1 MSLISK
7 IKGKKKITIGIV
19 CLLIL
24 SIVAGFGY
32 YQVQKGKKSDIKVVT
47 KETEVK
53 SGNLTVGITE
63 SGNVAID
70 TLTQSYSLSRTS
82 VSTTSTSS
90 SGSTSSATTTESG
103 SSDSTKSADNAS
115 LEQSSSTKNSASSTQ
130 STADSSTQ
138 STGDSSSQSTA
149 DSSTQST
156 AYSSTQNSS
165 ASSEE
170 ELVVKKVCVST
181 GQNVKKGD
189 TLLTLTK
196 SSVES
201 AKKSYQENYDAARVA
216 YNEAKTTRDAAKVS
230 AEYEYKQ
237 RIATGKSALATYKA
251 TVASLEANVS
261 STKAA
266 YQKAQNGIK
275 TLPTQIASLKKKIAK
290 AKSASGAMESVKNTT
305 QQSSSNTTT
314 GTNTTSSTQ
323 SSSTITQLTQELTQ
337 LQTQLSEYRSNL
349 TSLKSQYISAKKALK
364 TGKITAKQT
373 YEESRIEAKN
383 AKALYTV
390 ALSSVNDDVDTAKE
404 TYDQTKEELEAFN
417 AFTKNNEVTAKYTG
431 KLTSVGYS
439 KGDSLNSSTAIA
451 AYVDTDG
458 VNITVSVAQDDVSN
472 IKVGDNVNIYLS
484 AYEDELF
491 EGTVTS
497 ISSTSTGDTTVS
509 YPVVVTLSGDVSKV
523 YDGMSS
529 EVTFVSK
536 EVKDVTYVSNKAIT
550 TEGTKSYVTLKKADG
565 TTKKTKV
572 VTGFSDG
579 HNVEIK
585 SGLKKGDTVLIES
598 QVSQ

>member
-32 YQVQKGKKSDIKVVT
+32 YQVQKGKKSDTKVVT

-82 VSTTSTSS
+82 VSSTSTSS
-90 SGSTSSATTTESG
+90 SGSTSSATTTKSG

-115 LEQSSSTKNSASSTQ
+115 LEQSSSTKNSASSIQ

-138 STGDSSSQSTA
+138 STA
-149 DSSTQST
+149 YSSTQST

-201 AKKSYQENYDAARVA
+201 AKKSYQENYDAARIA

-275 TLPTQIASLKKKIAK
+275 TLPIQIASLKKKIAK
-290 AKSASGAMESVKNTT
+290 AKSASGVMDSVNNTT

-323 SSSTITQLTQELTQ
+323 SSSTITQLTQELTR

-349 TSLKSQYISAKKALK
+349 NSLKSQYTSAKKALK

-390 ALSSVNDDVDTAKE
+390 ALSSVNDDVDAAKE

-497 ISSTSTGDTTVS
+497 ISSSSTGDTTVS

>member
-138 STGDSSSQSTA
+138 STADSSSQSTA

>member
-24 SIVAGFGY
+24 SIVAVFGY
-32 YQVQKGKKSDIKVVT
+32 YQVQKGKKSDTKVVT

-82 VSTTSTSS
+82 VSSTSTSS
-90 SGSTSSATTTESG
+90 SGSTSSATTTKSG

-115 LEQSSSTKNSASSTQ
+115 LEQSSSTKNSASSTK
-130 STADSSTQ
+130 STADSST
-138 STGDSSSQSTA
+138 QSTA

-156 AYSSTQNSS
+156 AYSSTQNFS

-201 AKKSYQENYDAARVA
+201 AKKSYQENYDAARIA

-290 AKSASGAMESVKNTT
+290 AKSASGAMESVNNTK

-323 SSSTITQLTQELTQ
+323 SSSTVTQLTQELTQ

-349 TSLKSQYISAKKALK
+349 NSLKSQYTSAKKALK

-390 ALSSVNDDVDTAKE
+390 ALSSVNDDVDAAKE

-497 ISSTSTGDTTVS
+497 ISSSSTGDTTVS

>member
-32 YQVQKGKKSDIKVVT
+32 YQVQKGKKSDTKVVT

-63 SGNVAID
+63 SGNVAVD

-90 SGSTSSATTTESG
+90 SGSTSSATTTKSG

-115 LEQSSSTKNSASSTQ
+115 LEQSNSTKNSASSTQ
-130 STADSSTQ
+130 STADSST
-138 STGDSSSQSTA
+138 QSTA

-201 AKKSYQENYDAARVA
+201 AKKSYQENYDAARIA

-290 AKSASGAMESVKNTT
+290 AKSASGAMDSVNNTT

-323 SSSTITQLTQELTQ
+323 SSSTVTQLTQELTQ

-349 TSLKSQYISAKKALK
+349 NSLKSQYTSAKKALK

-390 ALSSVNDDVDTAKE
+390 ALSSVNDDVDAAKE

-497 ISSTSTGDTTVS
+497 ISSSSTGDTTVS

>member
-32 YQVQKGKKSDIKVVT
+32 YQVQKGKKSDTKVVT

-82 VSTTSTSS
+82 VSSTSTSS
-90 SGSTSSATTTESG
+90 SGSTSSATTTKSG

-115 LEQSSSTKNSASSTQ
+115 LEQSSSTKNSASSIL
-130 STADSSTQ
+130 
-138 STGDSSSQSTA
+138 STA

-156 AYSSTQNSS
+156 AYSSTQSTAYSSTQSSS

-201 AKKSYQENYDAARVA
+201 AKKSYQENYDAARIA

-290 AKSASGAMESVKNTT
+290 AKSASGVMDSVNNTT

-349 TSLKSQYISAKKALK
+349 NSLKSQYTSAKKALK

-390 ALSSVNDDVDTAKE
+390 ALSSVNDDVDAAKE

>member
-24 SIVAGFGY
+24 SIVAVFGY
-32 YQVQKGKKSDIKVVT
+32 YQVQKGKKSDTKVVT

-82 VSTTSTSS
+82 VSSTSTSS
-90 SGSTSSATTTESG
+90 SGSTSSATTTKSG

-138 STGDSSSQSTA
+138 ST
-149 DSSTQST
+149 

-181 GQNVKKGD
+181 GQSVKKGD

-201 AKKSYQENYDAARVA
+201 AKKSYQENYDAARIA

-251 TVASLEANVS
+251 AVASLEANVS

-290 AKSASGAMESVKNTT
+290 AKSASGVMDSVNNTT

-349 TSLKSQYISAKKALK
+349 NSLKSQYTSAKKALK

-390 ALSSVNDDVDTAKE
+390 ALSSVNDVDAAKE

-497 ISSTSTGDTTVS
+497 ISSSSTGDTTVS

>member
-7 IKGKKKITIGIV
+7 IKGKKKLGIVIV
-19 CLLIL
+19 CLLVLAIMV
-24 SIVAGFGY
+24 SFGY
-32 YQVQKGKKSDIKVVT
+32 YQVQKGKKSDTKVVT

-82 VSTTSTSS
+82 VSSTSTSS
-90 SGSTSSATTTESG
+90 SGSTSSATTTKSG

-130 STADSSTQ
+130 STADSST
-138 STGDSSSQSTA
+138 QSTA

-201 AKKSYQENYDAARVA
+201 AKKSYQENYDAARIA

-290 AKSASGAMESVKNTT
+290 AKSASGVMDSVNNTK

-349 TSLKSQYISAKKALK
+349 NSLKSQYTSAKKALK

-390 ALSSVNDDVDTAKE
+390 ALSSVNDDVDAAKE

-497 ISSTSTGDTTVS
+497 ISSSSTGDTTVS

>member
-32 YQVQKGKKSDIKVVT
+32 YQVQKGKKSDTKVVT

-82 VSTTSTSS
+82 VSSTSTSS
-90 SGSTSSATTTESG
+90 SGSTSSATTTKSG

-115 LEQSSSTKNSASSTQ
+115 LEQSSSTKSSTSSTQ
-130 STADSSTQ
+130 STADSST
-138 STGDSSSQSTA
+138 QSTA

-201 AKKSYQENYDAARVA
+201 AKKSYQENYDAARIA
-216 YNEAKTTRDAAKVS
+216 YNEAKTTRDAAKVT

-290 AKSASGAMESVKNTT
+290 AKSASGVMDSVNNTT

-323 SSSTITQLTQELTQ
+323 SSSTITQLTQELTR

-349 TSLKSQYISAKKALK
+349 NSLKSQYTSAKKALK

-390 ALSSVNDDVDTAKE
+390 ALSSVNDDVDAAKE

-497 ISSTSTGDTTVS
+497 ISSSSTGDTTVS

>member
-24 SIVAGFGY
+24 SIVAVFGY
-32 YQVQKGKKSDIKVVT
+32 YQVQKGKKSDTKVVT

-82 VSTTSTSS
+82 VSSTSTSS
-90 SGSTSSATTTESG
+90 SGSTSSLRTTKSG
-103 SSDSTKSADNAS
+103 FSDSTKSADNAS
-115 LEQSSSTKNSASSTQ
+115 LEQSSSTKNSASSTK
-130 STADSSTQ
+130 STADSST
-138 STGDSSSQSTA
+138 QSTA

-156 AYSSTQNSS
+156 AYSSTQNFS

-201 AKKSYQENYDAARVA
+201 AKKSYQENYDAARIA

-290 AKSASGAMESVKNTT
+290 AKSASGAMESVNNTK

-349 TSLKSQYISAKKALK
+349 NSLKSQYTSAKKALK

-390 ALSSVNDDVDTAKE
+390 ALSSVNDDVDAAKE

-497 ISSTSTGDTTVS
+497 ISSSSTGDTTVS

>member
-7 IKGKKKITIGIV
+7 IKEKKKLGIVIV
-19 CLLIL
+19 CLLVLAIMV
-24 SIVAGFGY
+24 SFGY
-32 YQVQKGKKSDIKVVT
+32 YQVQKGKKSDTKVVT

-82 VSTTSTSS
+82 VSSTSTSS
-90 SGSTSSATTTESG
+90 SNSTSSATTTKSG
-103 SSDSTKSADNAS
+103 SSDSTSDSTKSADNAS
-115 LEQSSSTKNSASSTQ
+115 LEQSSSTKSSASST
-130 STADSSTQ
+130 
-138 STGDSSSQSTA
+138 QSTA

-201 AKKSYQENYDAARVA
+201 AKKSYQENYDVARVA

-290 AKSASGAMESVKNTT
+290 AKSASGAMESVNNTT

-349 TSLKSQYISAKKALK
+349 TSLKSQYTSAKKALK

-451 AYVDTDG
+451 AYMDTDG

>member
-32 YQVQKGKKSDIKVVT
+32 YQVQKGKKSDTKVVI

-82 VSTTSTSS
+82 VSSTSTSS
-90 SGSTSSATTTESG
+90 SGSTSSATTTKSG

-115 LEQSSSTKNSASSTQ
+115 LEQSSSTKNSASSIQSTANTSTK
-130 STADSSTQ
+130 STADSSTK
-138 STGDSSSQSTA
+138 
-149 DSSTQST
+149 ST

-201 AKKSYQENYDAARVA
+201 AKKSYQENYDAARIA

-275 TLPTQIASLKKKIAK
+275 TLPIQIASLKKKIAK
-290 AKSASGAMESVKNTT
+290 AKSASGVMDSVNNTT

-323 SSSTITQLTQELTQ
+323 SSSTITQLTQELTR

-349 TSLKSQYISAKKALK
+349 NSLKSQYTSAKKALK

-390 ALSSVNDDVDTAKE
+390 ALSSVNDDVDAAKE

-497 ISSTSTGDTTVS
+497 ISSSSTGDTTVS

>member
-7 IKGKKKITIGIV
+7 IKGKKKITIGIL

-32 YQVQKGKKSDIKVVT
+32 YQVQKGKKSDTKVVT

-82 VSTTSTSS
+82 VSSTSTSS
-90 SGSTSSATTTESG
+90 SSSTSSATTTKSG

-138 STGDSSSQSTA
+138 STA

-156 AYSSTQNSS
+156 AYSSTQSSS

-201 AKKSYQENYDAARVA
+201 AKKSYQENYDAARIA

-290 AKSASGAMESVKNTT
+290 AKSASGVMDSVNNTT
-305 QQSSSNTTT
+305 QQSSSNTTA

-349 TSLKSQYISAKKALK
+349 NSLKSQYTSAKKALK

-390 ALSSVNDDVDTAKE
+390 ALSSVNDDVDAAKE

-497 ISSTSTGDTTVS
+497 ISSSSTGDTTVS

>member
-32 YQVQKGKKSDIKVVT
+32 YQVQKGKKSDTKVVT

-82 VSTTSTSS
+82 VSSTSTSS
-90 SGSTSSATTTESG
+90 SGSTSSATTTKSG

-115 LEQSSSTKNSASSTQ
+115 LEQSSSTKNSASSTK
-130 STADSSTQ
+130 STADSST
-138 STGDSSSQSTA
+138 QSTA

-156 AYSSTQNSS
+156 ADSSTQNSS

-201 AKKSYQENYDAARVA
+201 AKKSYQENYDAARIA

-290 AKSASGAMESVKNTT
+290 AKSASGVMDSVNNTK

-349 TSLKSQYISAKKALK
+349 NSLKSQYTSAKKALK

-439 KGDSLNSSTAIA
+439 KGDSLNRSTAIA

>member
-7 IKGKKKITIGIV
+7 IKGKKKLGIVIV
-19 CLLIL
+19 CLLVLAIMV
-24 SIVAGFGY
+24 SFGY
-32 YQVQKGKKSDIKVVT
+32 YQVQKGKKSDTKVVT

-82 VSTTSTSS
+82 VSPTSTFSS
-90 SGSTSSATTTESG
+90 SSTSSATTTKSG

-130 STADSSTQ
+130 STADSST
-138 STGDSSSQSTA
+138 QSTA

-201 AKKSYQENYDAARVA
+201 AKKSYQENYDAARIA

-290 AKSASGAMESVKNTT
+290 AKSASGVMDSVNNTT

-349 TSLKSQYISAKKALK
+349 NSLKSQYTSAKKALK

-390 ALSSVNDDVDTAKE
+390 ALSSVNDDVDAAKE

-550 TEGTKSYVTLKKADG
+550 TEGTKSYVMLKKADG

>member
-32 YQVQKGKKSDIKVVT
+32 YQVQKGKKSDTKVVT

-82 VSTTSTSS
+82 VSSTSTSS
-90 SGSTSSATTTESG
+90 SGSTSSATTTKSG
-103 SSDSTKSADNAS
+103 SSDSTKSADSAS
-115 LEQSSSTKNSASSTQ
+115 LEQSSSTKNSASSI
-130 STADSSTQ
+130 
-138 STGDSSSQSTA
+138 QSTA

-181 GQNVKKGD
+181 RQNVKKGD

-201 AKKSYQENYDAARVA
+201 AKKSYQENYDAARIA

-290 AKSASGAMESVKNTT
+290 AKSASGAMDSVNNTT

-349 TSLKSQYISAKKALK
+349 NSLKSQYTSAKKALK

-390 ALSSVNDDVDTAKE
+390 ALSSVNDDVDAAKE

>member
-32 YQVQKGKKSDIKVVT
+32 YQVQKGKKSDTKVVT
-47 KETEVK
+47 KETKVK

-82 VSTTSTSS
+82 VSSTSTSS
-90 SGSTSSATTTESG
+90 SGSTSSATTTKSG

-115 LEQSSSTKNSASSTQ
+115 LEQSSSTKNSASSIQ
-130 STADSSTQ
+130 STAD
-138 STGDSSSQSTA
+138 
-149 DSSTQST
+149 
-156 AYSSTQNSS
+156 SSTQNSS

-201 AKKSYQENYDAARVA
+201 AKKSYQENYDAARIA

-290 AKSASGAMESVKNTT
+290 AKSASGVMDSVNNTT

-349 TSLKSQYISAKKALK
+349 NSLKSQYTSAKKALK

-390 ALSSVNDDVDTAKE
+390 ALSSVNDDVDAAKE

-497 ISSTSTGDTTVS
+497 ISSSSTGDTTVS

>member
-130 STADSSTQ
+130 STA
-138 STGDSSSQSTA
+138 DSSSQSTA

-290 AKSASGAMESVKNTT
+290 AKSASGAMESVNNTT

>member
-32 YQVQKGKKSDIKVVT
+32 YQVQKGKKSDTKVVT

-82 VSTTSTSS
+82 VSSTSTSS
-90 SGSTSSATTTESG
+90 SGSTSSATTTKSG

-115 LEQSSSTKNSASSTQ
+115 LEQSSSTKNSASSIQ
-130 STADSSTQ
+130 STADSST
-138 STGDSSSQSTA
+138 QSTA

-170 ELVVKKVCVST
+170 ELVVKKVCVSI

-201 AKKSYQENYDAARVA
+201 AKKSYQENYDAARIA

-290 AKSASGAMESVKNTT
+290 AKSASGAMDSVNNTT

-323 SSSTITQLTQELTQ
+323 SSSTITQLTQELTR

-349 TSLKSQYISAKKALK
+349 NSLKSQYTSAKKALK

-390 ALSSVNDDVDTAKE
+390 ALSSVNDDVDVAKE

-497 ISSTSTGDTTVS
+497 ISSSSTGDTTVS

-550 TEGTKSYVTLKKADG
+550 TEGTKSYVMLKKADG

>member
-32 YQVQKGKKSDIKVVT
+32 YQVQKGKKSDTKVVT

-82 VSTTSTSS
+82 VSSTSTSS
-90 SGSTSSATTTESG
+90 SGSTSSATTTKSG

-115 LEQSSSTKNSASSTQ
+115 LEQSSSTKNSASSIQSTANTSTK
-130 STADSSTQ
+130 STADSSTK
-138 STGDSSSQSTA
+138 
-149 DSSTQST
+149 ST

-201 AKKSYQENYDAARVA
+201 AKKSYQENYDAARIA

-275 TLPTQIASLKKKIAK
+275 TLPIQIASLKKKIAK
-290 AKSASGAMESVKNTT
+290 AKSASGVMDSVNNTT

-323 SSSTITQLTQELTQ
+323 SSSTITQLTQELTR

-349 TSLKSQYISAKKALK
+349 NSLKSQYTSAKKALK

-390 ALSSVNDDVDTAKE
+390 ALSSVNDDVDAAKE

-497 ISSTSTGDTTVS
+497 ISSSSTGDTTVS

-565 TTKKTKV
+565 TTKNTKV

>member
-32 YQVQKGKKSDIKVVT
+32 YQVQKGKKSDTKVVT

-82 VSTTSTSS
+82 VSSTSTSS
-90 SGSTSSATTTESG
+90 SGSTSSATTTKSG

-115 LEQSSSTKNSASSTQ
+115 LEQSSSTKNSASSIQSTANTSTK
-130 STADSSTQ
+130 STADSSTK
-138 STGDSSSQSTA
+138 
-149 DSSTQST
+149 ST

-201 AKKSYQENYDAARVA
+201 AKKSYQENYDAARIA

-275 TLPTQIASLKKKIAK
+275 TLPIQIASLKKKIAK
-290 AKSASGAMESVKNTT
+290 AKSASGVMDSVNNTT

-323 SSSTITQLTQELTQ
+323 SSSTITQLTQELTR

-349 TSLKSQYISAKKALK
+349 NSLKSQYTSAKKALK

-390 ALSSVNDDVDTAKE
+390 ALSSVNDDVDAAKE

-497 ISSTSTGDTTVS
+497 ISSSSTGDTTVS

>member
-24 SIVAGFGY
+24 SIVAVFGY
-32 YQVQKGKKSDIKVVT
+32 YQVQKGKKSDTKVVT

-82 VSTTSTSS
+82 VSSTSTSS
-90 SGSTSSATTTESG
+90 SGSTSSATTTKSG

-115 LEQSSSTKNSASSTQ
+115 LEQSSSTKNSA
-130 STADSSTQ
+130 
-138 STGDSSSQSTA
+138 
-149 DSSTQST
+149 SSTQST

-201 AKKSYQENYDAARVA
+201 AKKSYQENYDAARIA

-290 AKSASGAMESVKNTT
+290 AKSASGVMDSVNNTT

-349 TSLKSQYISAKKALK
+349 NSLKSQYTSAKKALK

-390 ALSSVNDDVDTAKE
+390 ALSSVNDDVDAAKE

-497 ISSTSTGDTTVS
+497 ISSSSTGDTTVS

>member
-32 YQVQKGKKSDIKVVT
+32 YQVQKGKKSDTKVVT

-82 VSTTSTSS
+82 VSSTSTSS
-90 SGSTSSATTTESG
+90 SGSTSSATTTKSG

-115 LEQSSSTKNSASSTQ
+115 LEQSSSTKNSASSIQ
-130 STADSSTQ
+130 STADSST
-138 STGDSSSQSTA
+138 QSTA

-201 AKKSYQENYDAARVA
+201 AKKSYQENYDAARIA

-290 AKSASGAMESVKNTT
+290 AKSASGAMDSVNNTT

-323 SSSTITQLTQELTQ
+323 SSSTITQLTQELTR

-349 TSLKSQYISAKKALK
+349 NSLKSQYTSAKKALK

-390 ALSSVNDDVDTAKE
+390 ALSSVNDDVDAAKE
-404 TYDQTKEELEAFN
+404 TYDQTKEELEVFN
-417 AFTKNNEVTAKYTG
+417 TFTKNNEVTAKYTG

-451 AYVDTDG
+451 DYVDTDG

-497 ISSTSTGDTTVS
+497 ISSSSTGDTTVS

>member
-32 YQVQKGKKSDIKVVT
+32 YQVQKGKKSDTKVVT

-82 VSTTSTSS
+82 VSLTSTSS
-90 SGSTSSATTTESG
+90 SGSTSSATTTKSG

-138 STGDSSSQSTA
+138 
-149 DSSTQST
+149 
-156 AYSSTQNSS
+156 NSS

-181 GQNVKKGD
+181 GQSVKKGD

-201 AKKSYQENYDAARVA
+201 AKKSYQENYDAARIA

-290 AKSASGAMESVKNTT
+290 AKSASGVMDSVNNTT

-349 TSLKSQYISAKKALK
+349 NSLKSQYTSAKKALK

-390 ALSSVNDDVDTAKE
+390 ALSSVNDDVDAAKE

-536 EVKDVTYVSNKAIT
+536 EVKDVTYVSNKGIT

>member
-32 YQVQKGKKSDIKVVT
+32 YQVQKGKKSDTKVVT

-82 VSTTSTSS
+82 VSSTSTSS
-90 SGSTSSATTTESG
+90 SGSTSSATTTKSG

-115 LEQSSSTKNSASSTQ
+115 LEQSSSTKNSASSIQ
-130 STADSSTQ
+130 STADSST
-138 STGDSSSQSTA
+138 QSTA

-201 AKKSYQENYDAARVA
+201 AKKSYQENYDAARIA
-216 YNEAKTTRDAAKVS
+216 YNEAKTTRDAAKVT

-290 AKSASGAMESVKNTT
+290 AKSASGAMDSVNNTT

-323 SSSTITQLTQELTQ
+323 SSSTITQLTQELTR

-349 TSLKSQYISAKKALK
+349 NSLKSQYTSAKKALK

-390 ALSSVNDDVDTAKE
+390 ALSSVNDDVDAAKE

-497 ISSTSTGDTTVS
+497 ISSSSTGDTTVS

>member
-7 IKGKKKITIGIV
+7 IRGKKKLGIAIV
-19 CLLIL
+19 CLLVLAIMV
-24 SIVAGFGY
+24 SFGY
-32 YQVQKGKKSDIKVVT
+32 YQVQKGKKSDTKVVT

-82 VSTTSTSS
+82 VSSTSTSS
-90 SGSTSSATTTESG
+90 SGSTSSATTTKSG

-115 LEQSSSTKNSASSTQ
+115 LEQSSSTQSSA
-130 STADSSTQ
+130 
-138 STGDSSSQSTA
+138 
-149 DSSTQST
+149 SSTQST

-201 AKKSYQENYDAARVA
+201 AKKSYQENYDAARIA

-251 TVASLEANVS
+251 TIASLEANVS

-290 AKSASGAMESVKNTT
+290 AKSASGVMDSVNNTT

-323 SSSTITQLTQELTQ
+323 SSSTVTQLTQELTQ

-349 TSLKSQYISAKKALK
+349 NSLKSQYTSAKKALK

-390 ALSSVNDDVDTAKE
+390 ALSSVNDDVDAAKE

-458 VNITVSVAQDDVSN
+458 VNISVSVAQDDVSN

-497 ISSTSTGDTTVS
+497 ISSSSTGDTTVS

>member
-7 IKGKKKITIGIV
+7 IKGKKKLGIVIV
-19 CLLIL
+19 CLLVLAIMV
-24 SIVAGFGY
+24 SFGY
-32 YQVQKGKKSDIKVVT
+32 YQVQKGKKSDTKVVT

-82 VSTTSTSS
+82 VSSTSTSS
-90 SGSTSSATTTESG
+90 SGSTSSATTTKSG

-138 STGDSSSQSTA
+138 STA

-181 GQNVKKGD
+181 GQSVKKGD

-290 AKSASGAMESVKNTT
+290 AKSASGVMDSVNNTT

-314 GTNTTSSTQ
+314 GTNTTSSAQ

-349 TSLKSQYISAKKALK
+349 NSLKSQYTSAKKALK

-390 ALSSVNDDVDTAKE
+390 ALSSVNDDVDAAKE

-497 ISSTSTGDTTVS
+497 ISSSSTGDTTVS

>member
-32 YQVQKGKKSDIKVVT
+32 YQVQKGKKSDTKVVT

-82 VSTTSTSS
+82 VSSTSTSS
-90 SGSTSSATTTESG
+90 SGSTSSATTTKSG
-103 SSDSTKSADNAS
+103 SSNSTKSADNAS
-115 LEQSSSTKNSASSTQ
+115 LEQSSSTKNSASSIQ
-130 STADSSTQ
+130 STADSST
-138 STGDSSSQSTA
+138 QSTA

-201 AKKSYQENYDAARVA
+201 AKKSYQENYDAARIA
-216 YNEAKTTRDAAKVS
+216 YNEAKTTRDAAKVT

-290 AKSASGAMESVKNTT
+290 AKSASGAMDSVNNTT

-323 SSSTITQLTQELTQ
+323 SSSTITQLTQELTR

-349 TSLKSQYISAKKALK
+349 NSLKSQYTSAKKALK

-373 YEESRIEAKN
+373 YEESRVEAKN

-390 ALSSVNDDVDTAKE
+390 ALSSVNDDVDAAKE

-417 AFTKNNEVTAKYTG
+417 TFTKNNEVTAKYTG

-497 ISSTSTGDTTVS
+497 ISSSSTGDTTVS

>member
-7 IKGKKKITIGIV
+7 IKGKKKIIIGIV

-24 SIVAGFGY
+24 SIVVGFGY
-32 YQVQKGKKSDIKVVT
+32 YQVQKGKKSDTKVVT

-82 VSTTSTSS
+82 VSSTSTSS
-90 SGSTSSATTTESG
+90 SGSTSSATTTKSG

-115 LEQSSSTKNSASSTQ
+115 LEQSSSTQSSASST
-130 STADSSTQ
+130 
-138 STGDSSSQSTA
+138 QSTA

-165 ASSEE
+165 ASSEK

-201 AKKSYQENYDAARVA
+201 AKKSYQENYDAARIA

-290 AKSASGAMESVKNTT
+290 AKSASGAMDSVNNTT

-349 TSLKSQYISAKKALK
+349 NSLKSQYTSAKKALK

-390 ALSSVNDDVDTAKE
+390 ALSSVNDDVDAAKE

-497 ISSTSTGDTTVS
+497 ISTGDTTVS

>member
-7 IKGKKKITIGIV
+7 IKGKKKLGIVIV
-19 CLLIL
+19 CLLVLAIMV
-24 SIVAGFGY
+24 SFGY
-32 YQVQKGKKSDIKVVT
+32 YQVQKGKKSDTKVVT

-82 VSTTSTSS
+82 VSSTSTSS
-90 SGSTSSATTTESG
+90 SGSTSSATTTKSG

-130 STADSSTQ
+130 STADSST
-138 STGDSSSQSTA
+138 QSTA

-201 AKKSYQENYDAARVA
+201 AKKSYQENYDAARIA

-290 AKSASGAMESVKNTT
+290 AKSASGVMDSVNNTK

-349 TSLKSQYISAKKALK
+349 NSLKSQYTSAKKALK

-390 ALSSVNDDVDTAKE
+390 ALSSVNDDVDAAKE

-472 IKVGDNVNIYLS
+472 IKVGDNVNIYLA

>member
-32 YQVQKGKKSDIKVVT
+32 YQVQKGKKSDTKVVT

-82 VSTTSTSS
+82 VSSTSTSS
-90 SGSTSSATTTESG
+90 SGSTSSATITKSG

-130 STADSSTQ
+130 STADSST
-138 STGDSSSQSTA
+138 QSTA

-201 AKKSYQENYDAARVA
+201 AKKSYQENYEAARIA

-251 TVASLEANVS
+251 AVASLEANVS

-275 TLPTQIASLKKKIAK
+275 TIPTQIASLKKKIAK
-290 AKSASGAMESVKNTT
+290 AKSASGVMDSVNNTT

-349 TSLKSQYISAKKALK
+349 NSLKSQYTSAKKALK

-390 ALSSVNDDVDTAKE
+390 ALSSVNDDVDAAKE

>member
-7 IKGKKKITIGIV
+7 IKGKKKLGIVIV
-19 CLLIL
+19 CLLVLAIMV
-24 SIVAGFGY
+24 SFGY
-32 YQVQKGKKSDIKVVT
+32 YQVQKGKKSDTKVVT

-82 VSTTSTSS
+82 VSSTSTSS
-90 SGSTSSATTTESG
+90 SGSTSSATTTKSG

-130 STADSSTQ
+130 STADSST
-138 STGDSSSQSTA
+138 QSTA

-201 AKKSYQENYDAARVA
+201 AKKSYQENYDAARIA

-290 AKSASGAMESVKNTT
+290 AKSASGVMDSVNNTT

-349 TSLKSQYISAKKALK
+349 NSLKSQYTSAKKALK

-390 ALSSVNDDVDTAKE
+390 ALSSVNDDVDAAKE

>member
-1 MSLISK
+1 MSLLSK
-7 IKGKKKITIGIV
+7 IKGKKKLGIAIV
-19 CLLIL
+19 CLLVLAIMV
-24 SIVAGFGY
+24 SFGY
-32 YQVQKGKKSDIKVVT
+32 YQVQKGKKSDTKVVT

-82 VSTTSTSS
+82 VSSTSTSS
-90 SGSTSSATTTESG
+90 SGSTSSATTTKSG

-130 STADSSTQ
+130 STADSST
-138 STGDSSSQSTA
+138 QSTA

-201 AKKSYQENYDAARVA
+201 AKKSYQENYDAARIA

-290 AKSASGAMESVKNTT
+290 AKSASGAMDSVNNTT

-323 SSSTITQLTQELTQ
+323 SSSTVTQLTQELTQ

-349 TSLKSQYISAKKALK
+349 NSLKSQYTSAKKALK

-390 ALSSVNDDVDTAKE
+390 ALSSVNDDVDAAKE

-497 ISSTSTGDTTVS
+497 ISSSSTGDTTVS

-550 TEGTKSYVTLKKADG
+550 TEGTKSYVMLKKADG

>member
-7 IKGKKKITIGIV
+7 IKGKKKLGIVIV
-19 CLLIL
+19 CLLVLAIMV
-24 SIVAGFGY
+24 SFGY
-32 YQVQKGKKSDIKVVT
+32 YQVQKGKKSDTKVVT

-82 VSTTSTSS
+82 VSSTSTSS
-90 SGSTSSATTTESG
+90 SGSTSSATTTKSG

-130 STADSSTQ
+130 STADSST
-138 STGDSSSQSTA
+138 QSTA

-201 AKKSYQENYDAARVA
+201 AKKSYQENYDAARIA

-290 AKSASGAMESVKNTT
+290 AKSASGVMDSVNNTK

-349 TSLKSQYISAKKALK
+349 NSLKSQYTSAKKALK

-390 ALSSVNDDVDTAKE
+390 ALSSVNDDVDAAKE

-417 AFTKNNEVTAKYTG
+417 AVTAKYTG

-472 IKVGDNVNIYLS
+472 IKVGDNVNIYLA

>member
-7 IKGKKKITIGIV
+7 IKGKKKLGIVIV
-19 CLLIL
+19 CLLVLAIMV
-24 SIVAGFGY
+24 SFGY
-32 YQVQKGKKSDIKVVT
+32 YQVQKGKKSDTKVVT

-82 VSTTSTSS
+82 VSSTSTSS
-90 SGSTSSATTTESG
+90 SGSTSSATTTKSG

-138 STGDSSSQSTA
+138 ST
-149 DSSTQST
+149 
-156 AYSSTQNSS
+156 AYSSTQNSF

-201 AKKSYQENYDAARVA
+201 AKKSYQENYDAARIA

-290 AKSASGAMESVKNTT
+290 AKSASGVMDSVNNTT

-349 TSLKSQYISAKKALK
+349 NSLKSQYTSAKKALK

-390 ALSSVNDDVDTAKE
+390 ALSSVNDDVDAAKE

-439 KGDSLNSSTAIA
+439 KGDSLNCSTAIA

-497 ISSTSTGDTTVS
+497 ISSSSTGDSTVS

>member
-7 IKGKKKITIGIV
+7 IKGKKKLGIVIV
-19 CLLIL
+19 CLLVLAIMV
-24 SIVAGFGY
+24 SFGY
-32 YQVQKGKKSDIKVVT
+32 YQVQKGKKSDTKVVT

-82 VSTTSTSS
+82 VSSTSTSS
-90 SGSTSSATTTESG
+90 SGSTSSATTTKSG

-130 STADSSTQ
+130 STADSST
-138 STGDSSSQSTA
+138 QSTA

-196 SSVES
+196 SSVKKK
-201 AKKSYQENYDAARVA
+201 KKSYQENYDAARIA

-290 AKSASGAMESVKNTT
+290 AKSASGVMDSVNNTK

-349 TSLKSQYISAKKALK
+349 NSLKSQYTSAKKALK

-390 ALSSVNDDVDTAKE
+390 ALSSVNDDVDAAKE

-472 IKVGDNVNIYLS
+472 IKVGDNVNIYLA

-565 TTKKTKV
+565 TTKVIMLRSKA
-572 VTGFSDG
+572 
-579 HNVEIK
+579 
-585 SGLKKGDTVLIES
+585 
-598 QVSQ
+598 VSKRVILF

>member
-32 YQVQKGKKSDIKVVT
+32 YQVQKGKKSDTKVVT

-82 VSTTSTSS
+82 VSSTSTSS
-90 SGSTSSATTTESG
+90 SGSTSSATTTKSG
-103 SSDSTKSADNAS
+103 SSDSTKSADNTS
-115 LEQSSSTKNSASSTQ
+115 LEQSSSTKNSASSIQ
-130 STADSSTQ
+130 STADSST
-138 STGDSSSQSTA
+138 QSTA

-201 AKKSYQENYDAARVA
+201 AKKSYQENYDAARIA

-290 AKSASGAMESVKNTT
+290 AKSASGVMDSVNNTT

-349 TSLKSQYISAKKALK
+349 NSLKSQYTSAKKALK

-390 ALSSVNDDVDTAKE
+390 ALSSVNDDVDAAKE

-417 AFTKNNEVTAKYTG
+417 TFTKNNEVTAKYTG

-497 ISSTSTGDTTVS
+497 ISSSSTGDTTVS

>member
-32 YQVQKGKKSDIKVVT
+32 YQVQKGKKSDTKVVT

-82 VSTTSTSS
+82 VSSTSTSS
-90 SGSTSSATTTESG
+90 SGSTSSATTTKSG

-115 LEQSSSTKNSASSTQ
+115 LEQSSSTKNSASSIQ
-130 STADSSTQ
+130 STADSST
-138 STGDSSSQSTA
+138 QSTA

-201 AKKSYQENYDAARVA
+201 AKKSYQENYDAARIA

-275 TLPTQIASLKKKIAK
+275 TLPIQIASLKKKIAK
-290 AKSASGAMESVKNTT
+290 AKSASGVMDSVNNTT

-323 SSSTITQLTQELTQ
+323 SSSTITQLTQELTR

-349 TSLKSQYISAKKALK
+349 NSLKSQYTSAKKALK

-390 ALSSVNDDVDTAKE
+390 ALSSVNDDVDAAKE

-451 AYVDTDG
+451 VYVDTDG

-497 ISSTSTGDTTVS
+497 ISSSSTGDTTVS
-509 YPVVVTLSGDVSKV
+509 YPVVVTLSGDASKV